1 MRSRTLIMIA
11 LLTLPSTLTA
21 QRIRLPRGGRGA
33 TPQPAPLP
41 PEAGPVTRA
50 LAYKRSRW
58 SVEGYSLISSLQVP
72 AAGGGVTRYTTPG
85 GGTRADYRY
94 TERLSATVDMT
105 ASLPGSPT
113 TAETAEIGTRYSP
126 LAWDRQLRPFVD
138 VRAAYMRMYDMYAMP
153 TPASIIAGAS
163 DQQFVEGGRYSRGF
177 GSVAGAGFEYSLT
190 RSLALTT
197 ELSAMRSRMTMY
209 RFSGPATIPSDSRYW
224 MTSFRYVLGLKFNPV
239 RSVHLTQNPTPASGA
254 R

>member
-1 MRSRTLIMIA
+1 MVA
-11 LLTLPSTLTA
+11 LLLIPSGLTA

-33 TPQPAPLP
+33 EPRPAPLP

-50 LAYKRSRW
+50 LAYRRSRW

-72 AAGGGVTRYTTPG
+72 TAAGGVTRYTMPG
-85 GGTRADYRY
+85 AGTRADYRY
-94 TERLSATVDMT
+94 TDRLSATLDMT

-113 TAETAEIGTRYSP
+113 TAQTAEVGTRYSP
-126 LAWDRQLRPFVD
+126 LPWDRELRPFLD

-153 TPASIIAGAS
+153 SPASIIAGAP
-163 DQQFVEGGRYSRGF
+163 DVQYVEGGRYSRGF

-197 ELSAMRSRMTMY
+197 ELSAMRGRMTTY
-209 RFSGPATIPSDSRYW
+209 RFTGPATIPNGNAYW
-224 MTSFRYVLGLKFNPV
+224 MTSFRYILGLKFNPV
-239 RSVHLTQNPTPASGA
+239 RSVHLAQNPSPVSGA